1 MSLMGQSGKT
11 ILVVDDEENILELIR
26 YNLEKSGYRVLTA
39 GNGSDAM
46 SVLEEN
52 SVDLMVLDLML
63 PDTDGVEICKKVRNS
78 EKYDQLPIIML
89 TAKSEE
95 IDRILGLEL
104 GADDY
109 MTKPFSVKELAAR
122 VKTVLRRSGSNSSA
136 GKQLLCI
143 KDLELDLT
151 RHEVKVANVPIELT
165 LKEYDLLKILMMN
178 QGKVLSRNYL
188 LDEIWG
194 YDYFGETRTV
204 DVHIRNIR
212 KKIGDDG
219 LEEYIETV
227 RGVGYKIK

>member
-1 MSLMGQSGKT
+1 MGQSSKT

-26 YNLEKSGYRVLTA
+26 FNLEKSGYKVLTA
-39 GNGSDAM
+39 NDGSEAL
-46 SVLEEN
+46 SILEDTL
-52 SVDLMVLDLML
+52 VDLMVLDLML
-63 PDTDGVEICKKVRNS
+63 PDIDGVEICKLIRKS
-78 EKYDQLPIIML
+78 EKNADLPIIML

-109 MTKPFSVKELAAR
+109 ITKPFSVKELAAR
-122 VKTVLRRSGSNSSA
+122 VKTVLRRSRKESQSE
-136 GKQLLCI
+136 KQILTI
-143 KDLELDLT
+143 KNLELDLT
-151 RHEVKVANVPIELT
+151 RHEAKVGGISIELT

-178 QGKVLSRNYL
+178 QGKVLSRNFL

>member
-1 MSLMGQSGKT
+1 MGQSGKT

-26 YNLEKSGYRVLTA
+26 YNLVKSGYHVLLA
-39 GNGSDAM
+39 SQGSEAM
-46 SVLEEN
+46 QVLEEN

-63 PDTDGVEICKKVRNS
+63 PDTDGIEICKSMRSS
-78 EKYDQLPIIML
+78 EKYSHLPIIML
-89 TAKSEE
+89 TAKGEE
-95 IDRILGLEL
+95 IDRIVGLEL

-122 VKTVLRRSGSNSSA
+122 VKSVLRRSGKTSVI
-136 GKQLLCI
+136 GKNVLCI
-143 KDLELDLT
+143 KALELDLT
-151 RHEVKVANVPIELT
+151 KREVKVANTPIELT
-165 LKEYDLLKILMMN
+165 LKEYDLLRILMTN

-194 YDYFGETRTV
+194 YEYFGETRTV

-212 KKIGDDG
+212 KKIGDD

>member
-1 MSLMGQSGKT
+1 MGQSGKT

-26 YNLEKSGYRVLTA
+26 YNLEKSGYRVLVA

-63 PDTDGVEICKKVRNS
+63 PDMDGVEICKKVRNS

-122 VKTVLRRSGSNSSA
+122 VKTVMRRSGGSSSA
-136 GKQLLCI
+136 GKQVLCI

-151 RHEVKVANVPIELT
+151 KHEVKVANVRIELT

-227 RGVGYKIK
+227 RGVGYKIR

>member
-1 MSLMGQSGKT
+1 MGQSGKT

>member
-1 MSLMGQSGKT
+1 MVQSSKV

-26 YNLEKSGYRVLTA
+26 FNLERSGYDVLVA
-39 GNGSDAM
+39 GNGSEAL
-46 SVLEEN
+46 SVLDSR
-52 SVDLMVLDLML
+52 SVDLVVLDLML
-63 PDTDGVEICKKVRNS
+63 PDIDGVEICKTIRRS
-78 EKYDQLPIIML
+78 EEYSNLPIIML

-122 VKTVLRRSGSNSSA
+122 IKTILRRVENTNQTDS
-136 GKQLLCI
+136 KKLTI
-143 KDLELDLT
+143 KNLEVDLI
-151 RHEVKVANVPIELT
+151 RHEVKVKDELIELT
-165 LKEYDLLKILMMN
+165 LKEYDLLKILMSN
-178 QGKVLSRNYL
+178 KGKVLSRNYL
-188 LDEIWG
+188 LDEVWG

-227 RGVGYKIK
+227 RGVGYKIG